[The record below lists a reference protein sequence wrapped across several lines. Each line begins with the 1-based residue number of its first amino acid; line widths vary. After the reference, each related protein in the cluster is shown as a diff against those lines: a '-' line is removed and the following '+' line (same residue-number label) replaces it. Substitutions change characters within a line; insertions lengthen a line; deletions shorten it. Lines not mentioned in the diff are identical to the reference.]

1 MRKLFLIL
9 CAGVVLTLAACGGK
23 DAAQKTEKTTE
34 VVTTAAPTEKES
46 ETEAEEST
54 TKKPETKIV
63 KGSAEGFGGT
73 ITVTLTMEGDDIV
86 DASVVGNDETP
97 DVGGK
102 ALNEL
107 SEQLIDKDGYEID
120 GVSGATYTSEGV
132 RNAAKDAL
140 GLYLD
145 EKKEQ

>member
-1 MRKLFLIL
+1 MRKLFLIVS
-9 CAGVVLTLAACGGK
+9 AGLVLTLAACGGK
-23 DAAQKTEKTTE
+23 DAAQETVKATEAA
-34 VVTTAAPTEKES
+34 TTAAPTEKES
-46 ETEAEEST
+46 ETEEST
-54 TKKPETKIV
+54 TEKPETKIV

-102 ALNEL
+102 ALDEL